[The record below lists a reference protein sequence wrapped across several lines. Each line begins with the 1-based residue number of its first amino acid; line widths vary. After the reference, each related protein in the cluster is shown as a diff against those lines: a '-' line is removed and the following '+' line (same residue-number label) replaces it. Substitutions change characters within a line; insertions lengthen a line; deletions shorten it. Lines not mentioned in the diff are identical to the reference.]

1 MEGNLQNSAS
11 KRRNHRCLGFPRHE
25 HVLDQQDGDED
36 QSRLSDDVDC
46 ADDAPAHDLR
56 IVSKSEIRCI
66 FTRGRPERHTER
78 SGGFRNTSTYKICT
92 LRVPSRPRI
101 PHVTANGQDHN

>member
-11 KRRNHRCLGFPRHE
+11 KRPNHRCLGFPRYE

-66 FTRGRPERHTER
+66 FTTHRERF
-78 SGGFRNTSTYKICT
+78 GGLGT
-92 LRVPSRPRI
+92 LVLTKFAHCVSQ
-101 PHVTANGQDHN
+101 VTHGSPT

>member
-11 KRRNHRCLGFPRHE
+11 KRPNHQCLGFPRHE

-36 QSRLSDDVDC
+36 QSRLGDDVDC

-56 IVSKSEIRCI
+56 IESKSEIRCL
-66 FTRGRPERHTER
+66 FTRERER
-78 SGGFRNTSTYKICT
+78 ERERFGGIQEY
-92 LRVPSRPRI
+92 
-101 PHVTANGQDHN
+101 

>member
-11 KRRNHRCLGFPRHE
+11 KRPNHRCLGFPRYE

-36 QSRLSDDVDC
+36 QSRLGDDVDC

-56 IVSKSEIRCI
+56 IASKSEIRCI
-66 FTRGRPERHTER
+66 FTTER
-78 SGGFRNTSTYKICT
+78 DQRERERDSGDSGILVLTKFAHCVSQVAHGSPT
-92 LRVPSRPRI
+92 
-101 PHVTANGQDHN
+101 